1 MDLFD
6 GGQGVELDTNDAKN
20 VTRVPITYLSD
31 DGFKE
36 DKGPG
41 PYLVSNRKAIYFYI
55 ING

>member
-20 VTRVPITYLSD
+20 VTRVPITFMSD
-31 DGFKE
+31 DDSFKE

-41 PYLVSNRKAIYFYI
+41 PYLVSNH
-55 ING
+55 

>member
-6 GGQGVELDTNDAKN
+6 GGRGVELDTNNAKN

-41 PYLVSNRKAIYFYI
+41 PYLVSNQKAIYFYTI
-55 ING
+55 KG